1 MEDTFNG
8 LQGGGGQPEEG
19 DLEIW
24 VDRTRGLL
32 KMEPQQLE
40 EQICQWRTWD
50 GYRSVCGPA
59 SVEFQRQSQDAR

>member
-19 DLEIW
+19 DLEIRAG
-24 VDRTRGLL
+24 RTRVRL
-32 KMEPQQLE
+32 KMEPEQLE
-40 EQICQWRTWD
+40 EQTYEWQIWG

-59 SVEFQRQSQDAR
+59 SVEFQRLSQDAR